1 MRQVVL
7 VAATLVAFAAPSLAQ
22 EPAAKAPAEAASN
35 AAVGSKGCLAVV
47 DSGSHAFRNIL
58 LGGVAGAIVSKKQ
71 YKVVDAKDYPAHI
84 GQKFH
89 GNDLQT
95 IQTSGTR
102 IVILDKKYTPDDLH
116 TACK

>member
-22 EPAAKAPAEAASN
+22 EPAAKASTAATN
-35 AAVGSKGCLAVV
+35 PAVGSKGCLAVV
-47 DSGSHAFRNIL
+47 DSGSHAFRNIM
-58 LGGVAGAIVSKKQ
+58 LGGIAGAVVSKKQ

-116 TACK
+116 IACK

>member
-1 MRQVVL
+1 MRYVCL
-7 VAATLVAFAAPSLAQ
+7 VAAILAIAAPTFAQ
-22 EPAAKAPAEAASN
+22 SAASTQPQTPAAAAPAPVASR
-35 AAVGSKGCLAVV
+35 GCLAVA
-47 DSGSHAFRNIL
+47 DAGSHAFRNIII
-58 LGGVAGAIVSKKQ
+58 GGLAGALVSKKQ

-102 IVILDKKYTPDDLH
+102 I
-116 TACK
+116 